1 MFTVVFKGSRFRYMR
16 CLVSSNFSVVVE
28 YIFFKMKYR
37 HVRVQQ
43 FCLAQSTSLISPIIL
58 DGRIKDIRCRDH
70 ADKLIDES
78 GLEFSAVNVV
88 NALSHLSK
96 IGLGVKLDGSRLK
109 KLADRLDKS
118 GFDYLESQDIANVLM
133 SLGIYAEADSGVLG
147 LLEVLEKMVFSSLQ
161 FRYYLSLHLTDNFPC
176 FI

>member
-1 MFTVVFKGSRFRYMR
+1 M
-16 CLVSSNFSVVVE
+16 
-28 YIFFKMKYR
+28 
-37 HVRVQQ
+37 
-43 FCLAQSTSLISPIIL
+43 
-58 DGRIKDIRCRDH
+58 
-70 ADKLIDES
+70 
-78 GLEFSAVNVV
+78 
-88 NALSHLSK
+88 
-96 IGLGVKLDGSRLK
+96 KLDGSRLK